1 MYIAFFLKSS
11 YHERKKPICL
21 TFVCII
27 CMKVCLYMYPLLDCL
42 LLNLKSAV
50 FYLVFDDMN
59 KLAYNKP
66 CRCKVDTLMDA
77 DADADA

>member
-1 MYIAFFLKSS
+1 
-11 YHERKKPICL
+11 
-21 TFVCII
+21 
-27 CMKVCLYMYPLLDCL
+27 MYPLLDCL